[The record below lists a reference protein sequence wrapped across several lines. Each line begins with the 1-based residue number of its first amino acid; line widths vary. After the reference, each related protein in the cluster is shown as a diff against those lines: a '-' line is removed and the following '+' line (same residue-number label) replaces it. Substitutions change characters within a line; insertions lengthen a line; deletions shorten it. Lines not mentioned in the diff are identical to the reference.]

1 MLVTVS
7 VMLII
12 GVTLVIKIS
21 NSGLMYRQVGDFM
34 IGFLSTW
41 AEQIIVAV
49 IIASIIEM
57 ILPSGNNKKY
67 IKAVIGVYILF
78 TIISPILGK
87 ITNIDLDNIDYEKY
101 FKDLDTSQ
109 TVSQSLTKNNDKS
122 IEEIYENN
130 IKQDMKAK
138 LKEQG
143 YIVENIDL
151 NIEFKN
157 ESNYGKITSIF
168 LSVYKQKEEKDSTKT
183 NTITVNK
190 IENVTIGNTLK
201 NVTSSTDKENIKE
214 SEKSEIKK
222 YISSVYEVNK
232 KNIKINE

>member
-1 MLVTVS
+1 
-7 VMLII
+7 
-12 GVTLVIKIS
+12 
-21 NSGLMYRQVGDFM
+21 M

-190 IENVTIGNTLK
+190 IENVT
-201 NVTSSTDKENIKE
+201 
-214 SEKSEIKK
+214 
-222 YISSVYEVNK
+222 SVYEVNK

>member
-1 MLVTVS
+1 
-7 VMLII
+7 
-12 GVTLVIKIS
+12 
-21 NSGLMYRQVGDFM
+21 M

-201 NVTSSTDKENIKE
+201 NVTNSVDKENIKE

>member
-1 MLVTVS
+1 
-7 VMLII
+7 
-12 GVTLVIKIS
+12 
-21 NSGLMYRQVGDFM
+21 M
-34 IGFLSTW
+34 IDFLSTW

-49 IIASIIEM
+49 IIATIIEM
-57 ILPSGNNKKY
+57 VLPSGNNKKY

-78 TIISPILGK
+78 TILAPILGK

-101 FKDLDTSQ
+101 FKELDTSS
-109 TVSQSLTKNNDKS
+109 VASQSLTKNNDKS

-151 NIEFKN
+151 NIEFEN
-157 ESNYGKITSIF
+157 EKNYGKISSVS
-168 LSVYKQKEEKDSTKT
+168 LSVYKTKENEDTSGSIKT

-190 IENVTIGNTLK
+190 VEKITIGNTTK
-201 NVTSSTDKENIKE
+201 NITNNSVKESLKE
-214 SEKSEIKK
+214 SEKNEVKK

>member
-1 MLVTVS
+1 
-7 VMLII
+7 
-12 GVTLVIKIS
+12 
-21 NSGLMYRQVGDFM
+21 M
-34 IGFLSTW
+34 IDFLSTW
-41 AEQIIVAV
+41 TEQIIVAV

-101 FKDLDTSQ
+101 FEKLDTSQ
-109 TVSQSLTKNNDKS
+109 TISQTLTKNNDKS

-143 YIVENIDL
+143 YIVENIVL
-151 NIEFKN
+151 NIELKN
-157 ESNYGKITSIF
+157 ELNYGKISNVNLSI
-168 LSVYKQKEEKDSTKT
+168 YKEKEEKNATQT
-183 NTITVNK
+183 NTIIVNK
-190 IENVTIGNTLK
+190 IEKVIIGN
-201 NVTSSTDKENIKE
+201 NVQKSSNNSSKESLKE
-214 SEKSEIKK
+214 SEKDEIKK

>member
-1 MLVTVS
+1 
-7 VMLII
+7 
-12 GVTLVIKIS
+12 
-21 NSGLMYRQVGDFM
+21 M
-34 IGFLSTW
+34 IDFLSTW

-87 ITNIDLDNIDYEKY
+87 ITNIDLDNIEYEKY
-101 FKDLDTSQ
+101 FKELDTSQ
-109 TVSQSLTKNNDKS
+109 VISQSLTKNNDKS

-151 NIEFKN
+151 DIEFKN
-157 ESNYGKITSIF
+157 ELNYGKISRVNLLI
-168 LSVYKQKEEKDSTKT
+168 YKQKEE
-183 NTITVNK
+183 NNPVQANEANMVTVNK
-190 IENVTIGNTLK
+190 IDKVTIGNTIK
-201 NVTSSTDKENIKE
+201 NDSNNQGKDKLKE
-214 SEKSEIKK
+214 SEKNEIKK
-222 YISSVYEVNK
+222 YISSVYEINK
-232 KNIKINE
+232 KSIKVNE

>member
-1 MLVTVS
+1 MVS
-7 VMLII
+7 
-12 GVTLVIKIS
+12 
-21 NSGLMYRQVGDFM
+21 
-34 IGFLSTW
+34 FLSTW

-49 IIASIIEM
+49 IIATIIEM

-67 IKAVIGVYILF
+67 IKAIIGVYILF

-101 FKDLDTSQ
+101 FKELDTSQ
-109 TVSQSLTKNNDKS
+109 TISQSLTQNNDKS

-157 ESNYGKITSIF
+157 EVNYGKINSVN
-168 LSVYKQKEEKDSTKT
+168 LSVYKTEESEETSENSKT
-183 NTITVNK
+183 NTITVDK
-190 IENVTIGNTLK
+190 VEKVTIGNTIK
-201 NVTSSTDKENIKE
+201 NTSNNQNKENIKE
-214 SEKSEIKK
+214 SEKNEIKK
-222 YISSVYEVNK
+222 YISSIYEVTK

>member
-1 MLVTVS
+1 
-7 VMLII
+7 
-12 GVTLVIKIS
+12 
-21 NSGLMYRQVGDFM
+21 M
-34 IGFLSTW
+34 IDFLSTW

-87 ITNIDLDNIDYEKY
+87 ITNIDLDNIEYEKY
-101 FKDLDTSQ
+101 FKELDTSQ
-109 TVSQSLTKNNDKS
+109 VISQSLTKNNDKS

-151 NIEFKN
+151 DIEFKN
-157 ESNYGKITSIF
+157 ELNYGKISRVNLLI
-168 LSVYKQKEEKDSTKT
+168 YKQKEANNPVQANEA
-183 NTITVNK
+183 NMVTVNK
-190 IENVTIGNTLK
+190 IDKVTIGNTIK
-201 NVTSSTDKENIKE
+201 NDSNNQGKDKLKE
-214 SEKSEIKK
+214 SEKNEIKK
-222 YISSVYEVNK
+222 YISSVYEINK
-232 KNIKINE
+232 KSIKVNE

>member
-1 MLVTVS
+1 
-7 VMLII
+7 
-12 GVTLVIKIS
+12 
-21 NSGLMYRQVGDFM
+21 M

-190 IENVTIGNTLK
+190 IEK
-201 NVTSSTDKENIKE
+201 
-214 SEKSEIKK
+214 
-222 YISSVYEVNK
+222 
-232 KNIKINE
+232 

>member
-1 MLVTVS
+1 
-7 VMLII
+7 
-12 GVTLVIKIS
+12 
-21 NSGLMYRQVGDFM
+21 M

-157 ESNYGKITSIF
+157 ESNYGKITSIC

-201 NVTSSTDKENIKE
+201 NVTNSADKENIKE